1 MSPANGHANDSAN
14 VPTTAVQQIAPPPCG
29 TDIPTALTLTATEI
43 KELLANLEV
52 PFHPSVIEWRVTN
65 TSKGGSPRGQVM
77 PYADQRAYTDRLNA
91 LVTPGGWTRRYTIHT
106 SANFER
112 SKDQKIVAKVLVTCE
127 LTIFGLGSHSAT
139 GEEWADDENAGTAAE
154 AQAFKR
160 AAACFGLGRYL
171 YYFTGTWVDL
181 DDHKRPK
188 TVPKLDGW
196 ATPEGW
202 RRGLRPYAESA
213 SSPSERTV
221 AGNNGNGDGHDSGRG
236 AGGHDAS
243 LVREIE
249 QMEQALG
256 KRMYRGL
263 LKTLARVWNPKD
275 IQDPAIQQKVLAHM
289 QAAERGFRRLDAALE
304 RVGPEV
310 LTQILRSLKLQSI
323 DRVDNLQ
330 TLREIVLALET
341 VAEGRAVK
349 R

>member
-1 MSPANGHANDSAN
+1 MSPANGHTNDSAN
-14 VPTTAVQQIAPPPCG
+14 IPSTAVQQFAPPASD
-29 TDIPTALTLTATEI
+29 TSIPTALTPNAAKI
-43 KELLANLEV
+43 DELIANLEV

-65 TSKGGSPRGQVM
+65 TSRGGPPRGQVM

-91 LVTPGGWTRRYTIHT
+91 LVTPAGWTRRYTIHT

-139 GEEWADDENAGTAAE
+139 GEEWADDDNAASAAE
-154 AQAFKR
+154 AQSFKR
-160 AAACFGLGRYL
+160 ACSCFGLGRYL

-181 DDHKRPK
+181 DDRKRPK
-188 TVPKLDGW
+188 SIPKLDDW

-202 RRGLRPYAESA
+202 RQGLRPNAE
-213 SSPSERTV
+213 V
-221 AGNNGNGDGHDSGRG
+221 AARLSDQTTAGTNGNGDGFSSKG
-236 AGGHDAS
+236 ASDQSAS

-249 QMEQALG
+249 QMERSVG

-263 LKTLARVWNPKD
+263 LKTLARAWNPKD

-289 QAAERGFRRLDAALE
+289 QAAERGLRRLDAALD
-304 RVGPEV
+304 RVGREP
-310 LTQILRSLKLQSI
+310 LQQILRTLKLQSV

-330 TLREIVLALET
+330 TLHQIVT
-341 VAEGRAVK
+341 AVEAAAQGQVVNQ
-349 R
+349 